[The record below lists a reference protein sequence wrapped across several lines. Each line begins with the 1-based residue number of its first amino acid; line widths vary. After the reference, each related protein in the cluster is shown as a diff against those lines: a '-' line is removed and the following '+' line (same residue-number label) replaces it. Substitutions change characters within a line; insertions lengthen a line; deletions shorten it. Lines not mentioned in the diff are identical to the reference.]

1 VERCPVT
8 FDHHSRE
15 YATDPVAYNRAV
27 REQCP
32 IAWSDSYGGFWV
44 VTRYEDLAQVAR
56 DDVTFSS
63 SVDVMDRP
71 LGTAGVTI
79 PGNVRPLNPITVD
92 PPDFQL
98 YRRVLNPAFAPV
110 VVERLK
116 ASVLEMTSDCIDDH
130 IESGEVDLIAD
141 VAAAVPAMAT
151 LAFLGLPVEEWEPY
165 AQPYHDAV
173 AFPPGTLENDRAR
186 RQQAESLVRLRPIIE
201 ERRQAPRDDLISR
214 LTQARVHDA
223 PLDDDTIV
231 EVCDLVLGGGVDTT
245 TASIG
250 HAFDYLDRHPEV
262 RPQLVEDEA
271 LMDSFC
277 EEILRFHAPTQALA
291 RTATKDV
298 DVNGAHIKAGD
309 RVLMSWASANHDP
322 AVFDRPDEVVID
334 RPANRHTSFGLG
346 AHRCIGSSIARAEF
360 QIVVREVLARMP
372 DYRLDREKVVPY
384 QSIGVIN
391 GWHLMPARFT
401 PGVRR
406 R

>member
-1 VERCPVT
+1 VEHCPVT

-32 IAWSDSYGGFWV
+32 IGWSDSYGGFWV
-44 VTRYEDLAQVAR
+44 VTSYEDLATVAR

-63 SVDVMDRP
+63 GVSAMERP

-116 ASVLEMTSDCIDDH
+116 ARVLETTIDCIDGCV
-130 IESGEVDLIAD
+130 ESGDVDLIAD
-141 VAAAVPAMAT
+141 VAAPVPGMAT
-151 LAFLGLPVEEWEPY
+151 LAFLGLPVDEWQRY
-165 AQPYHDAV
+165 AQPYHDSV
-173 AFPPGTLENDRAR
+173 AFPPGTPENDRAR

-201 ERRQAPRDDLISR
+201 ERRQEPRDDLISR

-231 EVCDLVLGGGVDTT
+231 EICDLVLGGGVDTT
-245 TASIG
+245 TALIG
-250 HAFDYLDRHPEV
+250 HAFEFLDRHPEV
-262 RPQLVEDEA
+262 RSQLVDDED

-291 RTATKDV
+291 RTATQDV
-298 DVNGAHIKAGD
+298 VVGGVHIKAGD

-360 QIVVREVLARMP
+360 QIVVREVLRRMP
-372 DYRLDREKVVPY
+372 DYRLAREEVVQY
-384 QSIGVIN
+384 QSIGIIN
-391 GWHLMPARFT
+391 GWHRMPARFT
-401 PGVRR
+401 PGVRSR
-406 R
+406 